1 MESNDESTNSHNLQ
15 ASSAAHHAL
24 VHAAHVVR
32 RVLNHSYIMYEMWQR
47 DLPEYIQGLRNR
59 QVDLRNLHQQVIRDV
74 QEVLQV

>member
-1 MESNDESTNSHNLQ
+1 M
-15 ASSAAHHAL
+15 
-24 VHAAHVVR
+24 HAAHAVR